1 MKKFLLIC
9 LGLLLVGTNVAF
21 AESCPIK
28 IDQCACQKECNYPKE
43 ALRYKKYMKTIQ
55 QERATVYNALN
66 LTDEQIKLRENMIN
80 ENSSLYDAK
89 FNELIKESYKVKALK
104 QAGAT
109 DREIANQKKVV
120 RNVKKDIESLVN
132 KENKQFKKSLN
143 HDQRAKYAMIKKLE
157 KNDFKEA
164 AHQKDYYKSNPQ
176 MRPFGNP
183 RPCPCPMGSVEDK

>member
-28 IDQCACQKECNYPKE
+28 KTNVLVKRVQLSKGGFTLQ
-43 ALRYKKYMKTIQ
+43 KYMKTIQ

-109 DREIANQKKVV
+109 DREIANQKKLFV
-120 RNVKKDIESLVN
+120 
-132 KENKQFKKSLN
+132 
-143 HDQRAKYAMIKKLE
+143 M
-157 KNDFKEA
+157 
-164 AHQKDYYKSNPQ
+164 
-176 MRPFGNP
+176 
-183 RPCPCPMGSVEDK
+183 